1 MCYITF
7 YTANIIMPYN
17 PKNKYYMYCWYIT
30 QVKVFKDRELWYTSF
45 MVNANWK
52 MQNNSD
58 IYIWKL
64 MDIVI

>member
-1 MCYITF
+1 
-7 YTANIIMPYN
+7 
-17 PKNKYYMYCWYIT
+17 MYCWYIT